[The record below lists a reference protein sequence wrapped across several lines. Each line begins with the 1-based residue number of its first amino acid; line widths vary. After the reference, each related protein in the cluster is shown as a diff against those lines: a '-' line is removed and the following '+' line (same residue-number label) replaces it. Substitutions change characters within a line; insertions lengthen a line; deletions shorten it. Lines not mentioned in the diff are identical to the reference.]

1 MKGHEAYLAMIGAV
15 DEQLAIR
22 ERAVAELAAVG
33 ERAGKAAKEHDEATE
48 AIRVVVADFLRG
60 ERASLDPIGLRHTAS
75 IGGVLTRRPD
85 PRAALS
91 AVLDMNGIPPA
102 SLRAGRAALDLGNLG
117 LAAPE
122 ELEADQS
129 RRLRAHL
136 KSLAPERGVA

>member
-91 AVLDMNGIPPA
+91 AVLDMNGIPPHRCA
-102 SLRAGRAALDLGNLG
+102 P
-117 LAAPE
+117 AAPRSTSATWA
-122 ELEADQS
+122 LP
-129 RRLRAHL
+129 RRKNWKLISPGAYAL
-136 KSLAPERGVA
+136 T